1 MSSNSFFPLCFVF
14 DFKVSEFKCEI
25 PGLVTPYSI
34 TRKRTIPYDMWC
46 TICCTFDVSTLF
58 HKQYNIK
65 IDGDN
70 YPAGGVFA
78 LLNIFTENVEVL
90 EFQLKTS
97 FLRQLREWSN
107 VSG

>member
-1 MSSNSFFPLCFVF
+1 MICGVQYAALLMSL
-14 DFKVSEFKCEI
+14 
-25 PGLVTPYSI
+25 
-34 TRKRTIPYDMWC
+34 TI
-46 TICCTFDVSTLF
+46 FR
-58 HKQYNIK
+58 KQYNIK
-65 IDGDN
+65 INGDN

-107 VSG
+107 VLGLSDSCTFKEFSASLLFARNC